1 MKNYQKVYL
10 YKIGRF
16 QKDFEYLF
24 DNINVINYVVN
35 SNDECL
41 NEKYITLNDY
51 LKVHDNIIV
60 ICDRF
65 NDNDKSL
72 FNSYGLIYEK
82 DYYWFEDFGILL
94 NSDYDE
100 LLKYSNDYLLKKM
113 IYTDSYDDV
122 ACQYPFTYANIE
134 PNGFVHCCCPGY
146 GYNCIGNVINN
157 SLDKIWS
164 SNAAKIFRL
173 SIINKTYAFCDR
185 SKCPYLKRHVECT
198 ESRFDDLYLAD
209 HPNELYISFDKTCNL
224 KCSSCRINYYIKNE
238 IQNEIDLACERVLN
252 ESNWLKK
259 ANRLCLAGDG
269 EVFFSPI
276 YQRILYSDAV
286 KNRKSIEIL
295 TNGIFMTKE
304 KLDKL
309 CNSVPNISVYVS
321 IDAATKEIYSKIRKG
336 GNYEF
341 LIKNLEYL
349 SQLRNNNKI
358 KLVELNF
365 VIQRINYKEI
375 NDFISLL
382 KKFKFDYVN
391 FSSISNWGT
400 YTDEEFL
407 NLTMINEEG
416 IPNDELKEELEKIN
430 KIDYKYIAK
439 SSFLYNYLNSR

>member
-1 MKNYQKVYL
+1 
-10 YKIGRF
+10 
-16 QKDFEYLF
+16 
-24 DNINVINYVVN
+24 
-35 SNDECL
+35 
-41 NEKYITLNDY
+41 
-51 LKVHDNIIV
+51 
-60 ICDRF
+60 
-65 NDNDKSL
+65 
-72 FNSYGLIYEK
+72 
-82 DYYWFEDFGILL
+82 
-94 NSDYDE
+94 
-100 LLKYSNDYLLKKM
+100 
-113 IYTDSYDDV
+113 
-122 ACQYPFTYANIE
+122 
-134 PNGFVHCCCPGY
+134 
-146 GYNCIGNVINN
+146 
-157 SLDKIWS
+157 
-164 SNAAKIFRL
+164 
-173 SIINKTYAFCDR
+173 
-185 SKCPYLKRHVECT
+185 
-198 ESRFDDLYLAD
+198 
-209 HPNELYISFDKTCNL
+209 
-224 KCSSCRINYYIKNE
+224 
-238 IQNEIDLACERVLN
+238 
-252 ESNWLKK
+252 
-259 ANRLCLAGDG
+259 
-269 EVFFSPI
+269 
-276 YQRILYSDAV
+276 
-286 KNRKSIEIL
+286 
-295 TNGIFMTKE
+295 MTKE

-309 CNSVPNISVYVS
+309 CNNVPNISIYVS